1 MYPLIPAKGSFI
13 ISVRTLLVLSV
24 DNLLGVNFTILCNEA
39 FAAYLYSQST
49 TDDSPVAINYKNVSE
64 LLGFFYIYPNLF
76 ACCVLFMCDIYL
88 V

>member
-39 FAAYLYSQST
+39 VCRLSSQST

-64 LLGFFYIYPNLF
+64 LLVFFLH
-76 ACCVLFMCDIYL
+76 LS
-88 V
+88 

>member
-39 FAAYLYSQST
+39 FAAYLVSQRQT
-49 TDDSPVAINYKNVSE
+49 TPRSQRKDAKQCFIECNI
-64 LLGFFYIYPNLF
+64 FYITIQRVIF
-76 ACCVLFMCDIYL
+76 T
-88 V
+88 